1 MTIFRPR
8 DSLNGSRMA
17 RKNGLWLIQ
26 RRLPDDGALIQRTRY
41 YLLLAVRGPG
51 EAGHGREMVMR
62 EAGQDRF
69 RQCCEEGHLVG
80 HPRYQSFTFR

>member
-1 MTIFRPR
+1 
-8 DSLNGSRMA
+8 MA
-17 RKNGLWLIQ
+17 CEDRLGLIE
-26 RRLPDDGALIQRTRY
+26 RRLPDDGALIQRTRH

-80 HPRYQSFTFR
+80 RPRHQSLAFR